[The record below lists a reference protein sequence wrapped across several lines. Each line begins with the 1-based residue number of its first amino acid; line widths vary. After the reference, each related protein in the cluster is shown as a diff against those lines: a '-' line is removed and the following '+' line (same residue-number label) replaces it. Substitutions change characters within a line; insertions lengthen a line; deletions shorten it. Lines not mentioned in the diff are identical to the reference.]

1 MIRNGIYR
9 FPVQWKKDKNDR
21 TRFSRQYVMLS
32 KSMPSIQKINWEIDF
47 ENKIPITRE
56 LINSKKFSDGVVA
69 LYWSETGIE
78 DMKMVRHIPVSVSTG
93 KNLKKKNATTLLT
106 QAISEA
112 QSKWNKNFKKGGY
125 VVDKSQ
131 ISGECRK
138 VISPMALHEL
148 PTQDATK
155 PFNLSNTKLWKE
167 GDHVFVGRKID
178 GNRMMATLDDN
189 GDVFIYGRSGAI
201 PRNPLTHIRKQLKT
215 LFEANGSIVP
225 ILDGEI
231 YKHGMAHQLI
241 NGLYMN
247 ETADSSEL
255 NFIVFDIIVL
265 NEARSKD
272 TLGTYDKRQE
282 YLRSYIENA
291 SRGDIP
297 NIYINAEEEA
307 STSAEIEKIYTQYLK
322 DGYEGAVV
330 RHADGLYEIG
340 TTCERRS
347 RRALKLKPVFDS
359 EFEIVGYEEGK
370 GRDKGVIIW
379 ILKMTNGKTFKARPA
394 DTIEA
399 RRELYEKMA
408 TEFESNYLGKMMTVI
423 YTDTTKDGTPRFPRA
438 KGVRTVL

>member
-32 KSMPSIQKINWEIDF
+32 KSMPSIQEVNWEIDF
-47 ENKIPITRE
+47 ENNIPITDKLLDAKE
-56 LINSKKFSDGVVA
+56 LPDGAVA
-69 LYWSETGIE
+69 SYWSETGIE
-78 DMKMVRHIPVSVSTG
+78 GMKMVKHVPVSVLTG
-93 KNLKKKNATTLLT
+93 KNLKKKNATTQLT

-112 QSKWNKNFKKGGY
+112 QAKWNKNIKKGGY

-131 ISGECRK
+131 ISGKCRT

-155 PFNLSNTKLWKE
+155 PFDLSKTKLWKE

-178 GNRMMATLDDN
+178 GNRMMATLDEN

-215 LFEANGSIVP
+215 LFKANGNIVP

-255 NFIVFDIIVL
+255 DFVVFDIIVL
-265 NEARSKD
+265 NDARSAD
-272 TLGTYDKRQE
+272 ILGTYDKRRE
-282 YLRSYIENA
+282 YLRNYIKNA
-291 SRGDIP
+291 SICDIS

-307 STSAEIEKIYTQYLK
+307 STSTEIEKIYNQYLR

-347 RRALKLKPVFDS
+347 RRALKLKPVFDG
-359 EFEIVGYEEGK
+359 EFEIAGYEEGK

-379 ILKMTNGKTFKARPA
+379 ILKMPNGKLFKARPA

-399 RRELYEKMA
+399 RRELYEKME

-438 KGVRTVL
+438 KSIRTVL